1 MASIEAALKIQSD
14 DYTLMIK
21 GLACYFLEKYDVAL
35 KILSDLIDNAQLQ
48 STVYYYRALSYL
60 AINEQGK
67 ALSDMQNAATC
78 GNKSA
83 AEWLNLYSSSPTTRP

>member
-35 KILSDLIDNAQLQ
+35 KILSGLIDNTQLL
-48 STVYYYRALSYL
+48 STVYYYRALSHL
-60 AINEQGK
+60 AINEQAK
-67 ALSDMQNAATC
+67 ALSDMQNAAAC

-83 AEWLNLYSSSPTTRP
+83 AEWLNLYSSSPTTQP